1 MSNARK
7 EGEIEQ
13 GSSPASR
20 GGAGV
25 YIEGELGA
33 FYLLAMLAGTE
44 ARGMPGVR
52 ISRVRFQGVDQGYTM
67 DDLIL
72 EGTSPAGNALLEIQS
87 KRDITFSPKDG
98 TFAEVATQVAR
109 SPVREVPE
117 ERHLLAVAT
126 QRQSKSISGPY
137 QDVLLWARAAE
148 TSREFFDRL
157 AAKGVASDPMRT
169 FVATFRSNLVAAGA
183 ADDDDVI
190 WKLLRRF
197 AILVFD
203 FESSAPLARLHALA
217 LARQVLADEDVSQ
230 AESLW
235 SGLIEI
241 SIAIGKVGGGI
252 SREELR
258 AKLLGRGYRL
268 AGDRDYR
275 QARARLADLAR
286 MTLAGIGTTVAGV
299 SLSRHGAVTGLNVA
313 LDEHRF
319 VELRGRPGVGKSAVL
334 RLVAERV
341 GREAQ
346 LIVLDPVSTPAGGWL
361 SFAQAIGVPGT
372 AREFLN
378 DLAASGGALIVI
390 DSLDMFT
397 DPGRQRTVNELL
409 REAGA
414 VPGFTVIAT
423 SRSADETCTDRW
435 IADDVLHAFSG
446 SHPALVGELTD
457 EEVEFL
463 SGKTPELRT
472 ILAPGHPA
480 ASIARN
486 LYRLSRLLKV
496 PASAKIRTEAALA
509 SQWWASA
516 DNAPRD
522 VVRAGQRILAALA
535 ETSLTGGNA
544 LELPEDSAARS
555 HLSGSLT
562 LTEVRR
568 DQFNFYH
575 DVLRDWGIGSLIHE
589 DHARLSSFNMSVPAS
604 PRVARG
610 IEFAGRLAL
619 EEGADCTRWLS
630 LLDRLSSAEAHSSW
644 RRQGLLAI
652 VRSEIG
658 PDLLERCSKALLVR
672 GGALFRELTTVIAA
686 VDTISTA
693 DFLASM
699 QVVTDKPVPKSLRSN
714 TTGTGICL
722 LRWVLA
728 HSNEIPVQA
737 IGAVID
743 LVEIQIPV
751 LMALPRLAS
760 STTTMLFNWLRQLDV
775 REAEVT
781 IPTDPTAERLDSDVR
796 RRMVKD
802 LRAVALLLS
811 GQSPDDAKAYLREVD
826 ARRDAYKVKAIR
838 QFSTA
843 LASAAPAELADLIAN
858 SLIEKRRR
866 NSTYEVSD
874 GRALSHAD
882 TDYLPASPAQ
892 PPFLELLLASPGD
905 GLALVRRLVSAT
917 IESQSGGAEPGEN
930 GFTLVFDDGPRF
942 FPWSQTYFWSRDQ
955 AREYSAAS
963 GLKALEAWGHHRLD
977 AGEPVEAV
985 LADILGPVGSCA
997 AYLLVAV
1004 DVLIS
1009 HFPSTRSALVP
1020 FLASPQLLAIE
1031 RDRRGHDQM
1040 DRGFRLAV
1048 GNEPSGRVTLA
1059 DLRAK
1064 PSRRATLENLLP
1076 AYLSDDPASEVLRD
1090 RLRSAVDGLQPY
1102 EKHAGFGDPSFM
1114 GRYGQNILNPEN
1126 WVEVE
1131 GGRGYRSP
1139 PEEVAHLKQLSER
1152 HASFVRES
1160 EMEARIQLAIDGS
1173 EHATPATARDAVE
1186 YAGGDLLDDSDADS
1200 LKSRSTRLVATAML
1214 VARDG
1219 DDELLDARGDWV
1231 REVIRRALAEET
1243 DRYSGSN
1250 ELLQFNRPAL
1260 AALALLH
1267 LWRRRGLKSDR
1278 DALVSIAARRDCGS
1292 LPAFA
1297 AALRMIADKDPQL
1310 LKASMR
1316 ASFAGCIWRW
1326 HPHDEDEALQKRFEE
1341 ERNAALQAAIAAE
1354 IAWLDGAGEPAWPA
1368 FPDERPILRAS
1379 LRIRVPGRNEVNL
1392 DDEASEEVSDNGAT
1406 IHADGESAAQ
1416 WLRLLNG
1423 GDGKSFNWGGEIV
1436 RSYSGWTARL
1446 NGARLPAEAEV
1457 DHSPSEWNTQFYAL
1471 YAEALMIASTDDLEA
1486 MVEQVTSL
1494 PDQSFADVAETLLHA
1509 ADVLYFNDA
1518 TRAPERPVE
1527 LRVRMA
1533 SRTMA
1538 LRRWR
1543 FNYSPGDLSI
1553 DFDTGGVVAKMLLNT
1568 HKPFQGTRSYLV
1580 PAVADRLDPL
1590 LEPMRPLEA
1599 GGPTAFVALC
1609 TMNMLLVAPRAR
1621 HLDFTLAAVEA
1632 WFERLPSDT
1641 GIWITMGTGRKVVEW
1656 FEVAIIEEPG
1666 LLGPAHPERARID
1679 RVLGR
1684 LVAVGVAEAHEL
1696 EKRIESAAI
1705 TVSPGNIN

>member
-1 MSNARK
+1 
-7 EGEIEQ
+7 
-13 GSSPASR
+13 
-20 GGAGV
+20 
-25 YIEGELGA
+25 
-33 FYLLAMLAGTE
+33 
-44 ARGMPGVR
+44 
-52 ISRVRFQGVDQGYTM
+52 M

-87 KRDITFSPKDG
+87 KRDISFSPKDG

-109 SPVREVPE
+109 STVREVPE

-148 TSREFFDRL
+148 TSREFFDRV

-169 FVATFRSNLVAAGA
+169 FVTTFRSNLMAAGV

-203 FESSAPLARLHALA
+203 FESTAPLARLHALA
-217 LARQVLADEDVSQ
+217 LARQVLADEDVSR

-258 AKLLGRGYRL
+258 AKLLERGYYL

-275 QARARLADLAR
+275 PARTRLVDLAR

-299 SLSRHGAVTGLNVA
+299 SLSRHGAVTDLNAA

-319 VELRGRPGVGKSAVL
+319 VELRGGPGVGKSAVL
-334 RLVAERV
+334 RLITERV
-341 GREAQ
+341 GCEAP

-390 DSLDMFT
+390 DSLEMFT

-409 REAGA
+409 REAAA

-423 SRSADETCTDRW
+423 SRSANETCVDRW
-435 IADDVLHAFSG
+435 IADDVIDAFGG
-446 SHPALVGELTD
+446 SHPVVVGELSD

-463 SGKTPELRT
+463 SEKTPELKA

-516 DNAPRD
+516 DNAPSNI
-522 VVRAGQRILAALA
+522 VRAGQRILAELA
-535 ETSLTGGNA
+535 ETSLTGRNV
-544 LELPEDSAARS
+544 LELREDSPACS

-568 DQFNFYH
+568 DQFTYYH
-575 DVLRDWGIGSLIHE
+575 DVLRDWGIGNLIHE
-589 DHARLSSFNMSVPAS
+589 DHARLSSLDLSVPAS

-610 IEFAGRLAL
+610 IELAARLAL
-619 EEGADCTRWLS
+619 EEAVDCNRWLG
-630 LLDRLSSAEAHSSW
+630 LLDRLSPMGAHSSW

-658 PDLLERCSKALLVR
+658 PELLERCAKHLLAR
-672 GGALFRELTTVIAA
+672 GGVLFTELTRTIAA
-686 VDTISTA
+686 VETISTA
-693 DFLASM
+693 DLFASM
-699 QVVTDKPVPKSLRSN
+699 QVVVDKPVPKSLRTN
-714 TTGTGICL
+714 TTGTGIWL

-728 HSNEIPVQA
+728 HSKELPVQA
-737 IGAVID
+737 IGAVVD
-743 LVEIQIPV
+743 LVEVQIQL
-751 LMALPRLAS
+751 LMALPKLAS
-760 STTTMLFNWLRQLDV
+760 QTATMLFNWLRQLDV
-775 REAEVT
+775 QDAVVT
-781 IPTDPTAERLDSDVR
+781 MPTDPTAERLDSNVR
-796 RRMVKD
+796 RRLVED
-802 LRAVALLLS
+802 LRTVALLLS
-811 GQSPDDAKAYLREVD
+811 GRSPDDAKAYLREID
-826 ARRDAYKVKAIR
+826 AKRDIHKVKAIR

-843 LASAAPAELADLIAN
+843 LAPVAPAELADLIAS
-858 SLIEKRRR
+858 SLIEKRSR
-866 NSTYEVSD
+866 NSTHDVSD
-874 GRALSHAD
+874 YRAFSHAD

-892 PPFLELLLASPGD
+892 PPFLELLLASPKD
-905 GLALVRRLVSAT
+905 GLALVRRLVCAA
-917 IESQSGGAEPGEN
+917 IEFHSRGAEAGEN
-930 GFTLVFDDGPRF
+930 GFTVVFDDGPRF

-955 AREYSAAS
+955 AQEYSAAS
-963 GLKALEAWGHHRLD
+963 GLMALEAWGHHRLN
-977 AGEPVEAV
+977 AGEPAEVV
-985 LADILGPVGSCA
+985 LPDILGPTGSCA

-1004 DVLIS
+1004 DILIS
-1009 HFPSTRSALVP
+1009 HFPATRSALVP
-1020 FLASPQLLAIE
+1020 FLANSELLAIE
-1031 RDRRGHDQM
+1031 RHRGGRDQM
-1040 DRGFRLAV
+1040 NNGGRFMIGD
-1048 GNEPSGRVTLA
+1048 EPSGRVSLA
-1059 DLRAK
+1059 NLREK
-1064 PSRRATLENLLP
+1064 PSRRATLENFLP

-1090 RLRSAVDGLQPY
+1090 RLRIAVGRLEPY
-1102 EKHAGFGDPSFM
+1102 EEHAGFGDPCFM
-1114 GRYGQNILNPEN
+1114 GRYAQNVLNPEN

-1131 GGRGYRSP
+1131 GGRAYRSP
-1139 PEEVAHLKQLSER
+1139 PEEAAHLER
-1152 HASFVRES
+1152 LGARYAGFARGS

-1186 YAGGDLLDDSDADS
+1186 HAGGALPDDSDTDS

-1219 DDELLDARGDWV
+1219 DDELLDAHEDWV

-1243 DRYSGSN
+1243 NRYSGSN
-1250 ELLQFNRPAL
+1250 ELLRFNRPAL
-1260 AALALLH
+1260 GALALLH
-1267 LWRRRGLKSDR
+1267 LWQRRGLRSDR
-1278 DALVSIAARRDCGS
+1278 DALVSIGARRDCGG

-1297 AALRMIADKDPQL
+1297 ATLRMIADKDPRL

-1316 ASFAGCIWRW
+1316 AAFAGCVWRW
-1326 HPHDEDEALQKRFEE
+1326 HPHDEDEAVRKRFEE
-1341 ERNAALQAAIAAE
+1341 ERSGTLQAAIAAE
-1354 IAWLDGAGEPAWPA
+1354 IAWLDGAEEPAWPA
-1368 FPDERPILRAS
+1368 FPDEKPILRTS
-1379 LRIRVPGRNEVNL
+1379 PRIRVPGRNEVDL
-1392 DDEASEEVSDNGAT
+1392 DDKVFEEAADNGAT
-1406 IHADGESAAQ
+1406 IHADSQSAAL

-1423 GDGKSFNWGGEIV
+1423 DDGKSFNWGGEIV
-1436 RSYSGWTARL
+1436 RSYSGWSAGI
-1446 NGARLPAEAEV
+1446 NGAKLPAEAEV
-1457 DHSPSEWNTQFYAL
+1457 ERSPSEWNMEFYAL
-1471 YAEALMIASTDDLEA
+1471 YAEALMIVSTDAFEA

-1494 PDQSFADVAETLLHA
+1494 PDQSFVDVAETLLHA

-1527 LRVRMA
+1527 LRLRMA
-1533 SRTMA
+1533 NRTMA

-1543 FNYSPGDLSI
+1543 YNHSPGDLSI

-1568 HKPFQGTRSYLV
+1568 HDPFQGTRSYLV
-1580 PAVADRLDPL
+1580 PAVAYRLDPL
-1590 LEPMRPLEA
+1590 LEPMRPLQA
-1599 GGPTAFVALC
+1599 GGPTVFVALC

-1621 HLDFTLAAVEA
+1621 HLDFILAAVEA
-1632 WFERLPSDT
+1632 WFERLPSGA

-1656 FEVAIIEEPG
+1656 FEAAIIEEPG
-1666 LLGPAHPERARID
+1666 LLGPAHPDRVRID
-1679 RVLGR
+1679 RVLGQ

-1696 EKRIESAAI
+1696 EKRVERAA
-1705 TVSPGNIN
+1705 TTSRKATSTEG